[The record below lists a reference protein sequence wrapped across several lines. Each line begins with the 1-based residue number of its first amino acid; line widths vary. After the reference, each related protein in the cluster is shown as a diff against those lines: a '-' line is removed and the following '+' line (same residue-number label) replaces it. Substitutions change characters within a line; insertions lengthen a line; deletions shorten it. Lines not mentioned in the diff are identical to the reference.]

1 VHKTWVTRTL
11 VVLGATFAVLA
22 AIAGYLRFQLFDA
35 STFHSTAETLVAD
48 PVVRDQVA
56 DSLVEELFANVDI
69 TSVVAKRLPANQ
81 KGLAQPIAT
90 ALQSAA
96 GPAARQIL
104 ARPRAQE
111 AWASALS
118 QTRSALERTLDGKVA
133 ILQTQNGYIVVNL
146 RPLILQLAQ
155 RLSVGERL
163 ADAVPKDKAV
173 IRVMKSNQLQTAQD
187 ATRIFKGVA
196 AWLWVVPLALWA
208 LAIWLAR
215 GRRRREVR
223 AVAISMVVAGILI
236 LIARTIAGRYI
247 IDSLVQT
254 PAVRP
259 AAQHTWSILTALLVD
274 GGRTLVGLGI
284 VAIAATWLV
293 GPSKHATAIRQ
304 MIAPYIVRPGYAF
317 GAGGVVLLLVVW
329 WGPTA
334 QTRRFSWI
342 VLLAVLIAIGIE
354 VLRRTVAREFPP
366 AVERAPAAPPP
377 PSATPP

>member
-1 VHKTWVTRTL
+1 MHKTWVTRTL
-11 VVLGATFAVLA
+11 VVLGAIFAVLA
-22 AIAGYLRFQLFDA
+22 AIAGYLRFQLFDE
-35 STFHSTAETLVAD
+35 STFHTTAETLVAD
-48 PVVRDQVA
+48 PVVRNQVA

-69 TSVVAKRLPANQ
+69 ASVVAKRLPENQ

-118 QTRSALERTLDGKVA
+118 QTRTALERTLDGKVA

-155 RLSVGERL
+155 RLSIGERL
-163 ADAVPKDKAV
+163 ADAVPQDKAV
-173 IRVMKSNQLQTAQD
+173 IRVMKTNQLQAAQD

-196 AWLWVVPLALWA
+196 AWLWAIPVALWA

-215 GRRRREVR
+215 GRRRQEVR
-223 AVAISMVVAGILI
+223 AVAISMVAAGILI
-236 LIARTIAGRYI
+236 LIARTIGGRYI
-247 IDSLVQT
+247 IDSLVKT

-293 GPSKHATAIRQ
+293 GPSRHATAFRK

-317 GAGGVVLLLVVW
+317 GTGGVLLLLVVW

-334 QTRRFSWI
+334 QTRRLSWI
-342 VLLAVLIAIGIE
+342 VFLAVLIAIGIE

-366 AVERAPAAPPP
+366 AVETAPAAPPP